1 MATVP
6 GDQKFHTVPGFVD
19 TRNQGSTQAN
29 SNRAIYTMQDIIDTY
44 SIAPFIY
51 EEYVG
56 TFTRAELNT
65 LAGAGPGGNTQQI
78 IAGVPD
84 KSLIIEETYW
94 TVNVD
99 GAGAYTPLTPGDLI
113 VIQGTATT
121 GDLAVSTF
129 PATRINQILDA
140 EPVQATYFRDVP
152 TSGSR
157 VYSLNKPTRLK
168 VSSNFVFPDRFVSLE
183 LRLKYRVIPL

>member
-19 TRNQGSTQAN
+19 TNNQGSAQAN
-29 SNRAIYTMQDIIDTY
+29 SNRTIYTMQDIIDTY
-44 SIAPFIY
+44 STAPFLY
-51 EEYVG
+51 QEYVN
-56 TFTRAELNT
+56 TFSRATLNT
-65 LAGAGPGGNTQQI
+65 YAGSPAVQI
-78 IAGVPD
+78 IPAAGLT

-94 TVNVD
+94 TVNID
-99 GAGAYTPLTPGDLI
+99 GAGAYTPLTPGNLN

-129 PATRINQILDA
+129 PSSRINQILDA
-140 EPVQATYFRDVP
+140 ESIQATYFRDVP

-157 VYSLNKPTRLK
+157 IYSLNKPTRLF
-168 VSSNFVFPDRFVSLE
+168 VFPNFVFPDRFVSLV
-183 LRLKYRVIPL
+183 LRL